1 MKDDPYRVLDESMAL
16 LEEVEEEVGR
26 LAAKARSGEKLQP
39 GEVYRLYTLV
49 LDVGERLRR
58 LRAILY
64 DSCK

>member
-1 MKDDPYRVLDESMAL
+1 MRDDPYRVLDESMVL
-16 LEEVEEEVGR
+16 LERVEEEVGR
-26 LAAKARSGEKLQP
+26 LAAKARNGERLQP

-64 DSCK
+64 DNCK

>member
-16 LEEVEEEVGR
+16 LERVEEEVGR
-26 LAAKARSGEKLQP
+26 LAAKARNGERLQP